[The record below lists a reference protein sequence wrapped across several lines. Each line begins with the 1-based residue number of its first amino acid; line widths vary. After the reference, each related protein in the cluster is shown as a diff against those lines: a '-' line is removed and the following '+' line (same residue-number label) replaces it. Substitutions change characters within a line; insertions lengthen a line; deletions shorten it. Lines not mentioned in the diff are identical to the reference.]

1 MINQTAYKSK
11 FSLVIAGLIGINL
24 VILVHELGHFLCAYY
39 FGVPAPIFSL
49 GFGPALIKI
58 PFGET
63 IFQIALLP
71 FGGYV
76 ELNETILAT
85 QPYLHKMAIMLAGI
99 FCNFIF
105 TYAIFCFFAPRQIA
119 EKTSLRECLDFVR
132 KENGNHGN
140 IIGPIGLVGI
150 IGKCFQ
156 ENSTFFWLI
165 LGLISLNVGL
175 FNLIPLPFFDGGKAL
190 LFTIEAATGSPVAQN
205 SISIISMI
213 ILALFVLM
221 IAAVSINDVK
231 RFKQN
236 E

>member
-11 FSLVIAGLIGINL
+11 FSLIIAGLAGINL
-24 VILVHELGHFLCAYY
+24 VILVHELGHFVCAYY
-39 FGVPAPIFSL
+39 FGVPAPLFSL

-76 ELNETILAT
+76 ELNEAILAT

-99 FCNFIF
+99 LCNFIF
-105 TYAIFCFFAPRQIA
+105 TYAVFCFFAPRQIA
-119 EKTSLRECLDFVR
+119 EKTSLKECLDFIR
-132 KENGNHGN
+132 KENGDRGG
-140 IIGPIGLVGI
+140 IIGPIGLIGI

-156 ENSTFFWLI
+156 ENSIFFWLI

-190 LFTIEAATGSPVAQN
+190 LFTIEAVKDSPIPEK
-205 SISIISMI
+205 SISIISI
-213 ILALFVLM
+213 IIFSLFLILA
-221 IAAVSINDVK
+221 AAVSVNDVK

-236 E
+236 